1 MIFNI
6 IFITGCNK
14 DNPLTPSQHIN
25 ISGKVTDYWGD
36 GVSNIRVELNS
47 AFKQT
52 SSDGSFTFSEVVIP
66 YDITVYTWSGT
77 EETFRNLS
85 TANPILSTDRSGT
98 QFDNNTDITVILPP
112 FNNNQNATVIFYD
125 NSGIYQ
131 SNIHLYNTNYATM
144 NHRWNGNPSSS
155 GIVAVW
161 IYTTNNSGNT
171 ISFDNYGEKPLTI
184 NSGEEARIVFNTID
198 LSTSPYDSI
207 ISGMATLPQG
217 FTIEDISIG
226 MNRFSFA
233 NMFNYGNQIFN
244 NAVINNM
251 NFYSHIPLLSGNV
264 YKYYACTRIHNQ
276 GNNKNGIRISEISP
290 HNPNNI
296 QFSIFPSLISPADNE
311 PNVNYE
317 TTFSFSKDY
326 PQGIYKVNLR
336 YLNGGFYNQRYFYIN
351 SETFRLSALS
361 DTSSNIPDNTECIW
375 SVTKISGF
383 TSTDDYTSKPIAI
396 SQKYNE
402 LLTSEERKFIFKL
415 TNKK

>member
-1 MIFNI
+1 
-6 IFITGCNK
+6 
-14 DNPLTPSQHIN
+14 
-25 ISGKVTDYWGD
+25 
-36 GVSNIRVELNS
+36 
-47 AFKQT
+47 
-52 SSDGSFTFSEVVIP
+52 
-66 YDITVYTWSGT
+66 
-77 EETFRNLS
+77 
-85 TANPILSTDRSGT
+85 
-98 QFDNNTDITVILPP
+98 
-112 FNNNQNATVIFYD
+112 
-125 NSGIYQ
+125 
-131 SNIHLYNTNYATM
+131 
-144 NHRWNGNPSSS
+144 
-155 GIVAVW
+155 
-161 IYTTNNSGNT
+161 
-171 ISFDNYGEKPLTI
+171 
-184 NSGEEARIVFNTID
+184 
-198 LSTSPYDSI
+198 
-207 ISGMATLPQG
+207 
-217 FTIEDISIG
+217 
-226 MNRFSFA
+226 
-233 NMFNYGNQIFN
+233 
-244 NAVINNM
+244 M